1 MAPVTRSPAPEGEA
15 RGQLGAFPEEIG
27 SADLP
32 ILAHAMVPARELLRM
47 DMIEAYVA
55 ELERTLRG
63 PRATKADLL
72 AEARDGLVDAADA
85 YEDAGLDRR
94 AAERRAVAEFGAVRE
109 IAPDYQTE
117 LGLAQGRRTALL
129 IFFVL
134 AAQPVLWRL
143 TRHLAGPDGVGYD
156 NPGYVLVE
164 DVVSWMG
171 TATLLAAV
179 LVATAAGY
187 GVRYLGARRRLARL
201 TGVFAFAVCAVFSV
215 LGVLLTVLTPDALMS
230 VAGLPSA
237 VVFLGIPLIS
247 VGLSGRNCLS
257 AA

>member
-1 MAPVTRSPAPEGEA
+1 MNT
-15 RGQLGAFPEEIG
+15 
-27 SADLP
+27 
-32 ILAHAMVPARELLRM
+32 
-47 DMIEAYVA
+47 IEAYVA

-72 AEARDGLVDAADA
+72 DEARDGLIDAADA
-85 YEDAGLDRR
+85 YEHGGLDRR
-94 AAERRAVAEFGAVRE
+94 AAERRAVADFGAVPE

-134 AAQPVLWRL
+134 AAQPVLWRG
-143 TRHLAGPDGVGYD
+143 TRYLADPDGVGYD
-156 NPGYVLVE
+156 KPGYVLVE

-171 TATLLAAV
+171 TATLFAAV
-179 LVATAAGY
+179 LVAAAAGY
-187 GVRYLGARRRLARL
+187 GVRYLGARRQLARL
-201 TGVFAFAVCAVFSV
+201 TGVFAFTVCVVFSV

-237 VVFLGIPLIS
+237 VVFLGIPLIG
-247 VGLSGRNCLS
+247 VGLSGWHCLS

>member
-1 MAPVTRSPAPEGEA
+1 
-15 RGQLGAFPEEIG
+15 
-27 SADLP
+27 
-32 ILAHAMVPARELLRM
+32 MVPARELLRM

-55 ELERTLRG
+55 ELDKALRG

-72 AEARDGLVDAADA
+72 AEARDGLMDAADA

-94 AAERRAVAEFGAVRE
+94 DAERRAVAEFGAVPE

-143 TRHLAGPDGVGYD
+143 TRHLAGGVGYD
-156 NPGYVLVE
+156 SPGYRLVDE
-164 DVVSWMG
+164 AVSWMG
-171 TATLLAAV
+171 TATLFAAILA
-179 LVATAAGY
+179 ATAAGY
-187 GVRYLGARRRLARL
+187 GVRYFGARRRLVRA
-201 TGVFAFAVCAVFSV
+201 TGVFAFAVCVVFSV
-215 LGVLLTVLTPDALMS
+215 LGVMLTVLTPNALMS
-230 VAGLPSA
+230 LAGLPSA
-237 VVFLGIPLIS
+237 LVFLGIPLAGI
-247 VGLSGRNCLS
+247 GIAGRNCLS

>member
-1 MAPVTRSPAPEGEA
+1 MN
-15 RGQLGAFPEEIG
+15 
-27 SADLP
+27 
-32 ILAHAMVPARELLRM
+32 
-47 DMIEAYVA
+47 MIEAYVA
-55 ELERTLRG
+55 ELDKALRG

-72 AEARDGLVDAADA
+72 AEARDGLIDAADA
-85 YEDAGLDRR
+85 YENAGLDRCD
-94 AAERRAVAEFGAVRE
+94 AERRAVAEFGAVPE

-143 TRHLAGPDGVGYD
+143 TRHLAGGVGFD
-156 NPGYVLVE
+156 SPGYLLVE

-171 TATLLAAV
+171 AATVLAAI
-179 LVATAAGY
+179 LVVTAAGY
-187 GVRYLGARRRLARL
+187 GVRYLGTHRRFVQA
-201 TGVFAFAVCAVFSV
+201 TGVFAFAVCVVFSV
-215 LGVLLTVLTPDALMS
+215 FGMLLTALTPNALMS

-237 VVFLGIPLIS
+237 LVFLGIPLAGIG
-247 VGLSGRNCLS
+247 VSGRNCLS

>member
-1 MAPVTRSPAPEGEA
+1 
-15 RGQLGAFPEEIG
+15 
-27 SADLP
+27 
-32 ILAHAMVPARELLRM
+32 MVPARELLRM
-47 DMIEAYVA
+47 NMIEAYVA
-55 ELERTLRG
+55 ELDKALRG

-85 YEDAGLDRR
+85 YESAGLDRLD
-94 AAERRAVAEFGAVRE
+94 AERRAVAEFGAVPE
-109 IAPDYQTE
+109 IASGYQTE

-143 TRHLAGPDGVGYD
+143 TRHLAGSAGFDS
-156 NPGYVLVE
+156 PGYLLVE

-171 TATLLAAV
+171 AATVLAAI
-179 LVATAAGY
+179 LVVTAAGY
-187 GVRYLGARRRLARL
+187 GVRYLGARRRLVRV
-201 TGVFAFAVCAVFSV
+201 TGVFAFAVCVVFSV
-215 LGVLLTVLTPDALMS
+215 LGVLLTALTPNALMS

-237 VVFLGIPLIS
+237 LVFLGIPLAGIG
-247 VGLSGRNCLS
+247 VSGRNCLS